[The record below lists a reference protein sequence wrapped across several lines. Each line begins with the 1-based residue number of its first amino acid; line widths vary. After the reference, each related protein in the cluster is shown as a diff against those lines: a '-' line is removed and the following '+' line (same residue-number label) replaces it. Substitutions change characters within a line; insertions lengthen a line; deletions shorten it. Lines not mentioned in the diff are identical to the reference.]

1 MDNSFQWNDS
11 KNQKL
16 IADRGISFE
25 EAVFSI
31 MNGGV
36 IDIVKHPNDEKYPN
50 QQIFVITLNDYVY
63 LVPFVESEDEIFLKT
78 IIPSRK
84 AKKQY
89 SGGKDES

>member
-1 MDNSFQWNDS
+1 MDKSFQWNDS

-36 IDIVKHPNDEKYPN
+36 IDIVKHPNDEK
-50 QQIFVITLNDYVY
+50 I
-63 LVPFVESEDEIFLKT
+63 S
-78 IIPSRK
+78 
-84 AKKQY
+84 
-89 SGGKDES
+89 